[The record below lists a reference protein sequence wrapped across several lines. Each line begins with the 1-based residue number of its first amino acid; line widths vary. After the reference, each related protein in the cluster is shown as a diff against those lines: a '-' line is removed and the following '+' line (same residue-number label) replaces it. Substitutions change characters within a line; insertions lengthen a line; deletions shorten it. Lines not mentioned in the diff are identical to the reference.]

1 MKNRTPSTRPDK
13 PITET
18 DLITRLRQIFVISF
32 TSVLFLITVL
42 TVAALYLCLTSEII
56 SYEWLISDGFWIIPL
71 FIVAGVLIGMLVTMW
86 ISKLVLKPSW
96 ELILGVKRLSQGDYS
111 VRLDLGG
118 AYEMKELSNNFNN
131 LARELEN
138 TEILRSDFINNFS
151 HEFKTP
157 IVSVKGLVELLKKPD
172 LSEEKRLVYLKIIE
186 EELAR
191 VSDMATNILNLSKI
205 ENQNILT
212 DITEFNLSEQIRTS
226 ILLLEKK
233 WTKKNIDF
241 KLDFDE
247 FSYRGNEDLLK
258 HVWINVLDN
267 AIKFSFEQSVISVDI
282 GETDDFI
289 TVKVTNSGETIPEK
303 EFKNIF
309 NKFYQ
314 KDKKALSEG
323 NGIGLYIVSHIVKL
337 HQGTA
342 SVQSAD
348 NLTTFTITL
357 KKGL

>member
-1 MKNRTPSTRPDK
+1 MIAKK
-13 PITET
+13 PADIPENGVEPALTK
-18 DLITRLRQIFVISF
+18 RLRHIFIISF
-32 TSVLFLITVL
+32 TSVLLFITVI
-42 TVAALYLCLTSEII
+42 TVVALYLFISSGII
-56 SYEWLISDGFWIIPL
+56 TYDRIINDGFWIILL
-71 FIVAGVLIGMLVTMW
+71 FIVAGVLIGTGITIG
-86 ISKLVLKPSW
+86 ISKLILKPSW
-96 ELILGVKRLSQGDYS
+96 ELLTGVRRLSQGDFS

-131 LARELEN
+131 LAKELEN

-157 IVSVKGLVELLKKPD
+157 IVSVKGLVELLKKTD
-172 LSEEKRLVYLKIIE
+172 LPEKKRRTYLNIIE

-212 DITEFNLSEQIRTS
+212 EITEFNISEQIRTC

-241 KLDFDE
+241 RLDFNE
-247 FSYRGNEDLLK
+247 YYYSGNEDMLK
-258 HVWINVLDN
+258 QVFINILDN
-267 AIKFSFEQSVISVDI
+267 AIKFSFDNGIISVDI
-282 GETDDFI
+282 AESAESVS
-289 TVKVTNSGETIPEK
+289 VKISNNGETIPQE

-337 HQGTA
+337 HQGTV
-342 SVQSAD
+342 SVESKD
-348 NLTTFTITL
+348 NFTTFTVTL